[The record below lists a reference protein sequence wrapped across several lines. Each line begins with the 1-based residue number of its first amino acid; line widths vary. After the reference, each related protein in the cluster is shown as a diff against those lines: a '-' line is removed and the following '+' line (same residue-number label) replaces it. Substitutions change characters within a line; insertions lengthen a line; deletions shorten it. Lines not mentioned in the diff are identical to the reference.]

1 MKVAKLPRE
10 VRKIETCWIP
20 MADGARLAAS
30 VWLPEHA
37 QAQPVPA
44 VVEYIPYRR
53 RDSTAVRDALHHGYF
68 AGHGYASLRVD
79 LRGSGDS
86 DGVLKD
92 EYLPQELEDGLE
104 VLRWVAAQDWCD
116 GNIGMIGISWGG
128 FNGLQIA
135 ALRPPELKAVV
146 SVASTDDRYADDV
159 HHMGG
164 CLLGDN
170 LSWSAAMFAYN
181 SLPPDPLVVGDR
193 WRGMWLERLKGSGL
207 WLDTWLR
214 HQRRDAYWRHGSIC
228 EDYAAVQCPV
238 MLVSGWA
245 DGYSNSVFRM
255 LEHLQVPRKG
265 LVGPWSHRYPHIGLP
280 GPAIGFLQECV
291 RWWDRWLKGIEN
303 GTDEEPML
311 RAWMQ
316 EPVPPTASYI
326 ERPGYWAAEEQWPS
340 ARTQALTFALGNHR
354 LVEGDKPAEALELHV
369 QSPLSVGL
377 FAGKWC
383 SYGGAPD
390 LAHDQRLE
398 DGGALVFDGAPLVD
412 PIEVLGAPVL
422 HLRVAAS
429 QPIAMIAAR
438 LSYVAPDGAVTR
450 VTYGLL
456 NLTHRNSSRHPERL
470 EPGRAYDVRLNLNEV
485 GQKFAAGHRLR
496 LSLSTSY
503 WPLAW
508 APPAPVRL
516 TIHTEGSR
524 LVLPHRP
531 VRSDDA
537 RLRPFGDPEGAPE
550 PPRTLIEPEQH
561 SWRVVSDLASDV
573 STLEVVN
580 DRGAY
585 RLDDHGL
592 VVRNRTLE
600 WYSHRANEF
609 LSLRGE
615 TLAERELSR
624 DGWHIKTVTRTV
636 LTSDSE
642 NFLLRADLDAYEGDQ
657 RVHCQSWDSRIPRDF
672 V

>member
-1 MKVAKLPRE
+1 
-10 VRKIETCWIP
+10 
-20 MADGARLAAS
+20 
-30 VWLPEHA
+30 
-37 QAQPVPA
+37 
-44 VVEYIPYRR
+44 
-53 RDSTAVRDALHHGYF
+53 
-68 AGHGYASLRVD
+68 
-79 LRGSGDS
+79 
-86 DGVLKD
+86 
-92 EYLPQELEDGLE
+92 
-104 VLRWVAAQDWCD
+104 
-116 GNIGMIGISWGG
+116 
-128 FNGLQIA
+128 
-135 ALRPPELKAVV
+135 
-146 SVASTDDRYADDV
+146 
-159 HHMGG
+159 
-164 CLLGDN
+164 
-170 LSWSAAMFAYN
+170 MFAYN
-181 SLPPDPLVVGDR
+181 SLPPDPLVVGDK
-193 WRGMWLERLKGSGL
+193 WRDMWLERLKGSGL

-214 HQRRDAYWRHGSIC
+214 HQRRDAYWRHASIC
-228 EDYAAVQCPV
+228 EDYSAVQCPV

-265 LVGPWSHRYPHIGLP
+265 LVGPWGHRYPHIGLP

-291 RWWDRWLKGIEN
+291 RWWDRWLKGVEN
-303 GTDEEPML
+303 GIDEEPML
-311 RAWMQ
+311 RAWIQ

-326 ERPGYWAAEEQWPS
+326 ERPGYWAGEEQWPS
-340 ARTQALTFALGNHR
+340 PRTQEVTYALGANR
-354 LVEGDKPAEALELHV
+354 LVESNAPAEALELQI

-398 DGGALVFDGAPLVD
+398 DGGALVFDGEPLEA

-429 QPIAMIAAR
+429 EPIAMIAAR

-456 NLTHRNSSRHPERL
+456 NLTHRNSSRFPEHL
-470 EPGRAYDVRLNLNEV
+470 EPGHAYDVRLNLNDI

-508 APPAPVRL
+508 AAPAPVRL
-516 TIHTEGSR
+516 TIHTEESR
-524 LVLPHRP
+524 LVLPYRP
-531 VRSDDA
+531 VRPDDA
-537 RLRPFGDPEGAPE
+537 RLRPFDDPESASE
-550 PPRTLIEPEQH
+550 PPRTLIEPEHH
-561 SWRVVSDLASDV
+561 SWRVISDLATDV
-573 STLEVVN
+573 ATLEVVN

-592 VVRNRTLE
+592 VVRNRTRE
-600 WYSHRANEF
+600 WYSFRGNDF
-609 LSLRGE
+609 LSLCGE
-615 TLAERELSR
+615 THAERELSR
-624 DGWHIKTVTRTV
+624 EGWHIKTETRTV

-642 NFLLRADLDAYEGDQ
+642 NFLLRADLDAYEGDK
-657 RVHCQSWDSRIPRDF
+657 RIHCQSWDSRIPRDF